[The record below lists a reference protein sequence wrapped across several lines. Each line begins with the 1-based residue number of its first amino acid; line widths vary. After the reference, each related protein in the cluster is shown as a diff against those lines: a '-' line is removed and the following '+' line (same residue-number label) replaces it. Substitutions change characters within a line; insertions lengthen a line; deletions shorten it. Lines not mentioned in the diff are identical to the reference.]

1 MPVVQLIPIRFKRHL
16 LREQAGA
23 DGITI
28 HLREDRR
35 HITDRDLMLIQPNGS
50 KTRLNLEMAVTEEMI
65 EIACQTST

>member
-16 LREQAGA
+16 LEQSGA

-35 HITDRDLMLIQPNGS
+35 HITDRDAMLDQPNGS
-50 KTRLNLEMAVTEEMI
+50 NKIKFRNGGNRRDD
-65 EIACQTST
+65 